1 MFRNYLLIAWRNLK
15 RHKIFSLINI
25 LGLAIG
31 MVSCVLMALYVYDEL
46 SFDQFHTQANRIVR
60 VTMKWKST
68 DSEQAIV
75 LTAPPLGPALA
86 DQFPEVE
93 NYARVRLEGA
103 FNIRKG
109 GEFIREE
116 RIYRTEPR
124 FFEVF
129 TYSFLEGDPK
139 KALAQPQ
146 SMVVSESFARRHFG
160 SENPMGKVLTLNKVD
175 YRVTGL
181 LREPPKNTHLPVD
194 ALISA
199 ELSKEDK
206 WMLFSWYTY
215 VLLRNAQSVPDFQT
229 KVQDFGAKIYND
241 LTKTW
246 EHKSQF
252 GLETQRLGDIYFTK
266 NIMMDVPKGDR
277 QYLYTFGA
285 VALLLLI
292 IVLSN
297 YVSLSTVQALKR
309 AKEVGVRKTIGAGR
323 GQLMGQFL
331 TESLLLVLV
340 AGVIAF
346 TLIQLSLP
354 YFNQLTGKSL
364 SIRVEQDL
372 LTVFSIWGMLV
383 LISFLASLYPAWLL
397 SAFRPARVLKGVL
410 GGEPRGIR
418 LRQSL
423 TVLQFTI
430 CAVLLCGLLGVYQQM
445 HFMRNQ
451 QLGFRPDQV
460 LSLKLPLDQPL
471 WSLAPTIKQDLLQQ
485 KGIVQVSISAAYG
498 LPLSADGMGTIT
510 VGKGEKKKNMV
521 VKLTA
526 VDESY
531 FDLLEIPIRH
541 GKTFATASEWER
553 KSGLVVNEAF
563 CRLLGTANPIG
574 MEVSGLDSDKTVQT
588 RIIGVIRDFHF
599 ASLHHAIEPLVFQHL
614 DETPGK
620 IFAPTSLL
628 VRLNDTNL
636 TSIRKQWQRRVPD
649 YPMEYQFLDN
659 HLESQYRRESNLM
672 SLFGYFAGISVI
684 IAGMGLFGLVFF
696 AVLRRTK
703 EIGIRKVLG
712 ASLPHILLL
721 LSKDFMR
728 LVLLANVI
736 AWPLAWW
743 GIQQWLNNYAYRINL
758 QPWLFILPALL
769 VLLIALLT
777 VSTQTIRAARQN
789 PVKALRY
796 E

>member
-1 MFRNYLLIAWRNLK
+1 MFRNYLTIAWRNLK
-15 RHKIFSLINI
+15 RHKVFSLINI
-25 LGLAIG
+25 LGLALG
-31 MVSCVLMALYVYDEL
+31 MVSCVLIALYVYDEL
-46 SFDQFHTQANRIVR
+46 SFDHFHTKANRIVR
-60 VTMKWKST
+60 VTMKWSSSQ
-68 DSEQAIV
+68 SEQAIV

-86 DQFPEVE
+86 DRFPEVQ
-93 NYARVRLEGA
+93 NYARVRKEGP

-109 GEFIREE
+109 EEFIREE
-116 RIYRTEPR
+116 RIFRTEPR
-124 FFEVF
+124 FFELF

-139 KALAQPQ
+139 KALAEPQ

-160 SENPMGKVLTLNKVD
+160 IESPLGKVLTLDKVG

-181 LREPPKNTHLPVD
+181 LREPPKNTHLPID
-194 ALISA
+194 ALLSSD
-199 ELSKEDK
+199 LSKETE
-206 WMLFSWYTY
+206 WMQFRWYTY
-215 VLLRNAQSVPDFQT
+215 VLLRNAPSVPGFQS
-229 KVQDFGAKIYND
+229 KVQDFGAEKYD
-241 LTKTW
+241 ALTKSW
-246 EHKSQF
+246 EQKSQF
-252 GLETQRLGDIYFTK
+252 GLEMQRLKDIYFTK

-309 AKEVGVRKTIGAGR
+309 AKEVGVRKTIGAAR
-323 GQLMGQFL
+323 SQLMGQFL
-331 TESLLLVLV
+331 TESLLLVWV
-340 AGVIAF
+340 AGIMAF
-346 TLIQLSLP
+346 TLIQLSIP
-354 YFNQLTGKSL
+354 YFNDITGKSL
-364 SIRVEQDL
+364 SIHAKDDL
-372 LTVFSIWGMLV
+372 LTVSTIWGTLM
-383 LISFLASLYPAWLL
+383 LISFLTSLYPAWLL

-430 CAVLLCGLLGVYQQM
+430 CSVLLCGLLGVYQQM
-445 HFMRNQ
+445 HFMRNR

-460 LSLKLPLDQPL
+460 LSLKLPIDHPL
-471 WSLAPTIKQDLLQQ
+471 WSLAQTFKQDLLQQ
-485 KGIVQVSISAAYG
+485 KGIAQVSMSAAYSQ
-498 LPLSADGMGTIT
+498 PLSADGMGTVT
-510 VGKGEKKKNMV
+510 VGKGEKKKNLV

-531 FDLLEIPIRH
+531 FDLLEIPVQQ
-541 GKTFATASEWER
+541 GKTFSSASEWER

-563 CRLLGTANPIG
+563 CRLLGTTNPIG
-574 MEVSGLDSDKTVQT
+574 MEVSGLDSDKNVQT

-599 ASLHHAIEPLVFQHL
+599 ASLHHSIEPLVFQHL

-620 IFAPTSLL
+620 IFTPTSLL
-628 VRLNDTNL
+628 VRLNATNL
-636 TSIRKQWQRRVPD
+636 PALRKQWQKRVPD
-649 YPMEYQFLDN
+649 YPMDYQFLDA

-672 SLFGYFAGISVI
+672 SLFGYFAGTCVI
-684 IAGMGLFGLVFF
+684 LAAMGLFGLVFF

-721 LSKDFMR
+721 LSKDFIR
-728 LVLLANVI
+728 LVLLANLI

-743 GIQQWLNNYAYRINL
+743 GIHQWLNNYAYRIDI
-758 QPWLFILPALL
+758 QPWLFVIPALL
-769 VLLIALLT
+769 VLFIALLT
-777 VSTQTIRAARQN
+777 VSTQTWKAARQN